1 MNRPKGKN
9 SLELQL
15 DLNNGFNNYN
25 YGEYSQNDQSMRPN
39 QYYDDEEE
47 KQSLINIP
55 IYANAGGNIDK
66 LSLMSDTDDEFEN
79 EE

>member
-1 MNRPKGKN
+1 
-9 SLELQL
+9 
-15 DLNNGFNNYN
+15 
-25 YGEYSQNDQSMRPN
+25 MRPN